1 MIILSVL
8 GICEII
14 YILRMIINYPGIRV
28 KGYLVITLKKEY
40 AIKQLNY
47 IWKKIIWFGDTYA
60 TGVIAITDY
69 LNFDEI
75 NSCLKYAYN
84 KNIIFCCT
92 NNLNECKFLQGDY

>member
-1 MIILSVL
+1 MVNGKRAGSIWANQISIPFLAAVMVIL
-8 GICEII
+8 G
-14 YILRMIINYPGIRV
+14 
-28 KGYLVITLKKEY
+28 KKKEY

-75 NSCLKYAYN
+75 NLCLKYAYN